1 MIGPLGS
8 ANREIREADRRD
20 QQRRLAR
27 LAEPRRLT
35 DHLLG
40 ELEELN
46 LDGVGTVPD
55 GYEPELAELRE
66 QLEGLA
72 RVRPRL
78 IERLQ
83 PGTRTAELIDT
94 VFIIQEIISPP
105 RLSAVKTRTWLLLP
119 ISAIVIAG
127 CGNGAA
133 APAKPPT
140 AQEILARPDTANVK
154 DGHFTLV
161 AHIVSGNIAFD
172 ATGDGIIVVKPQQ
185 ASRFTMQTTIAG
197 QPLKFEAIIIGG
209 KEYDL
214 SPDNPH
220 WTVKPSTNSSNP
232 SSFKGTDATYI
243 GEDTLPQGKAWH
255 VKAKDDGGNPFE
267 AWVRESDGYPLKY
280 ASTMQGSTFTATF
293 DRFNTG
299 QTISAPPASDIQQ

>member
-1 MIGPLGS
+1 VIGPLGS

-35 DHLLG
+35 DHLLSH
-40 ELEELN
+40 LEELN

-105 RLSAVKTRTWLLLP
+105 RLPSGSRP
-119 ISAIVIAG
+119 SDD
-127 CGNGAA
+127 
-133 APAKPPT
+133 
-140 AQEILARPDTANVK
+140 PDTV
-154 DGHFTLV
+154 
-161 AHIVSGNIAFD
+161 
-172 ATGDGIIVVKPQQ
+172 
-185 ASRFTMQTTIAG
+185 
-197 QPLKFEAIIIGG
+197 
-209 KEYDL
+209 
-214 SPDNPH
+214 
-220 WTVKPSTNSSNP
+220 
-232 SSFKGTDATYI
+232 
-243 GEDTLPQGKAWH
+243 
-255 VKAKDDGGNPFE
+255 
-267 AWVRESDGYPLKY
+267 
-280 ASTMQGSTFTATF
+280 
-293 DRFNTG
+293 
-299 QTISAPPASDIQQ
+299 